1 MSRCP
6 GEVESNNDSGVAEL
20 KTIQLTPRQERFAEE
35 FIVDR
40 NNTAAAKR
48 AGYSER
54 TAESQGS
61 RLLKNVKVA
70 ARVAE
75 LTLAQTER
83 LEFTADDI
91 LRESKNLALTHMGAF
106 IDEDGFVVANLKDLP
121 ESALACI
128 QSVEQTTTID
138 PSGNTVIKQRL
149 KLYDRLKALQVAGQ
163 HVDIRAFAQQHEHQ
177 VSSAGMQLSERLDE
191 IKRKQVERTKE
202 AIERGE
208 LVCPGCKGTYMRRN
222 SDTLNR
228 TAAPQ

>member
-1 MSRCP
+1 MAQSEENGHAC
-6 GEVESNNDSGVAEL
+6 SGGAEL
-20 KTIQLTPRQERFAEE
+20 KTNQLTPRQERFAVE
-35 FIVDR
+35 FILDR

-70 ARVAE
+70 TRVAE

-91 LRESKNLALTHMGAF
+91 LRESKNLALTHMGDF
-106 IDEDGFVVANLKDLP
+106 IDADGYVVGNLKDLP
-121 ESALACI
+121 ESVLACI
-128 QSVEQTTTID
+128 QSVEQTTTIE

-163 HVDIRAFAQQHEHQ
+163 HIDIRAFVNQHDHQ
-177 VSSAGMQLSERLDE
+177 VSSVGMNLSERLDE
-191 IKRKQVERTKE
+191 IRRKQAERTKE
-202 AIERGE
+202 AVERGE
-208 LVCPGCKGTYMRRN
+208 SVCPGCKATYARQNTR
-222 SDTLNR
+222 DVVR
-228 TAAPQ
+228 A